1 MSTEADWMSR
11 SVVDDM
17 REEARSA
24 RQVDTRAVHAPA
36 CSCRD
41 CLRDAY
47 VPGDDRGDSAIVVLW
62 ALASCA
68 LVVLLLVGGIALHL
82 ADRDCHARSATSEAH
97 QLCRD
102 LNR

>member
-1 MSTEADWMSR
+1 MTSEADWMSR

-36 CSCRD
+36 CHCRD

-47 VPGDDRGDSAIVVLW
+47 VPGDDRGDSAVVVLW

-68 LVVLLLVGGIALHL
+68 LVFLLLLLFVGQPLMCSAYDDALRYCPGHT
-82 ADRDCHARSATSEAH
+82 DSQEIS
-97 QLCRD
+97 
-102 LNR
+102 